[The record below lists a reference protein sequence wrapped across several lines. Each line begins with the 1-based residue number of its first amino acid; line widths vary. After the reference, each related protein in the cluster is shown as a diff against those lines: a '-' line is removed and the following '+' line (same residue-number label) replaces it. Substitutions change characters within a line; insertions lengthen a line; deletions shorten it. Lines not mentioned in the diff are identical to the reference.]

1 MKRLFGK
8 IGLIAIA
15 MMMFSLTIN
24 AKNNKLPSVWVKNL
38 NLKQVNTKTFSN
50 NGKPFII
57 LFWATWCKPCI
68 HELKAINDVYDDWKD
83 ETGVKIFAIS
93 VDDTRNSK
101 KVAPFI
107 RGRGWEYD
115 VYLDENSDFK
125 RAMNVNAPPHSFLF
139 DGKGNLVWQHSGYA
153 EGDEEEMYDHLI
165 KLVKKKK

>member
-1 MKRLFGK
+1 MKSLFKG

-15 MMMFSLTIN
+15 MMMLSLTIN
-24 AKNNKLPSVWVKNL
+24 AKNNKLPSVKIKNL
-38 NLKQVNTKTFSN
+38 KLKQVDTKTFSN
-50 NGKPFII
+50 KGKPMII

-93 VDDTRNSK
+93 VDDSRNSK

-107 RGRGWEYD
+107 RGRGWDYD

-125 RAMNVNAPPHSFLF
+125 RAMNVNAPPHSFLL
-139 DGKGNLVWQHSGYA
+139 DGKGNIVWQHSGYA